1 MFRRLAI
8 YALVLFACI
17 AALKLY
23 AKQLPDYGI
32 EKWWKVLF
40 INIPLHKNVKNI
52 SESDA
57 HKNENKYLFLDAR
70 SPEEFAVSHIYN
82 AKFIDSKNFNISSMD
97 SIQKSTP
104 LIVYCAVGI
113 RSDVVAEKLMDA
125 GFTDVHNLFG
135 GIFEWLNNG
144 YTIINNENK
153 PTNEIHG
160 DSRFFFFWK
169 LKGERVY

>member
-1 MFRRLAI
+1 MFRRFAI
-8 YALVLFACI
+8 YTLILFACI

-32 EKWWKVLF
+32 EKWWKVLI
-40 INIPLHKNVKNI
+40 INMPLHKNVKNI

-57 HKNENKYLFLDAR
+57 HKDENKYLFLDAR
-70 SPEEFAVSHIYN
+70 SPEEFAVSHIKN
-82 AKFIDSKNFNISSMD
+82 SKYVGSENFSISSMD
-97 SIQKSTP
+97 SIQKNTP
-104 LIVYCAVGI
+104 VIVYCAVGI
-113 RSDVVAEKLMDA
+113 RSDVVADKLMDA

-144 YTIINNENK
+144 YTIVNNENQH
-153 PTNEIHG
+153 TELIHG

-169 LKGERVY
+169 VKGERVY